1 MAIRGFVFQLQTFLS
16 CFFTSFG
23 VANSLS
29 LYYVL
34 SNMCEKLNCAE
45 CDCSKSVDSA
55 FHQKNEMFFVDENTS
70 EIAFKLKG
78 FSVN

>member
-16 CFFTSFG
+16 CFFTPFG

-29 LYYVL
+29 HCYVL
-34 SNMCEKLNCAE
+34 SNTCEKLNRAE
-45 CDCSKSVDSA
+45 CGCSEPVDSA

-70 EIAFKLKG
+70 EITFKLKG